1 MKPIALLLVGSGLL
15 LASCSKKTTDPTP
28 PAVAVDKP
36 ALLTAHD
43 WRITGYTLSGGQSGQ
58 TADVYSLMT
67 CGRDDYYDFDTD
79 GTWRYDEGAVKCS
92 PTSPQTRYSG
102 TWRYDARQ
110 DYLFMTGM
118 PFMMNNSRTRENYL
132 DPFTV
137 SATELKVVFNWNDN
151 GAQTKETLT
160 MVSR

>member
-28 PAVAVDKP
+28 PAVDKP

-43 WRITGYTLSGGQSGQ
+43 WRITGYTMELRGQ
-58 TADVYSLMT
+58 TSDMYSLMT
-67 CGRDDYYDFDTD
+67 CGGDDYYHFDAN
-79 GTWRYDEGAVKCS
+79 GTWRYDDGTVKCS

-118 PFMMNNSRTRENYL
+118 PFIMNNSRTREDYL

-137 SATELKVVFNWNDN
+137 SATELKIVFNWNDN

-160 MVSR
+160 MVPR